1 MEKLEIVIKLN
12 CDLGEVDKLSPSGP
26 EHTAMPYIH
35 MANIACGFHAGNRQT
50 MKDTIALAKEHQ
62 VLIGAHPSYPDREN
76 FGRVSLALAQADV
89 CDMIF
94 QQISLMETLCEEQEV
109 PLSYIKP
116 HGALYHDLLFHTHT
130 REGLFQA
137 VAGLDNPVPILVLAH
152 VNQIAVIA
160 SAKKYGL
167 TLWYE
172 AFADRRYHK
181 DGSLQNR
188 TENDAVIDDSN
199 KIINQAKAIAEG
211 KPITTV
217 EGELLTIK
225 AHSLCVHGDNPSAIA
240 TIKALREALSL

>member
-1 MEKLEIVIKLN
+1 MIKLN
-12 CDLGEVDKLSPSGP
+12 CDLGEVDKLSLTGP
-26 EHTAMPYIH
+26 EHTAMPSIH

-50 MKDTIALAKEHQ
+50 MKDTIALAKKHQ

-76 FGRVSLALAQADV
+76 FGRISLTLAQADV
-89 CDMIF
+89 CDMVF
-94 QQISLMETLCEEQEV
+94 QQISLMEALCEEQEV
-109 PLSYIKP
+109 PLSYVKP

-137 VAGLDNPVPILVLAH
+137 VADLDNPVPILVLAH
-152 VNQIAVIA
+152 VNRVAVIA

-172 AFADRRYHK
+172 AFADRRYHN

-188 TENDAVIDDSN
+188 TESGAIITDPN
-199 KIINQAKAIAEG
+199 KIIKQAKAIASG
-211 KPITTV
+211 SPISTV
-217 EGELLTIK
+217 EGEQLTLE

-240 TIKALREALSL
+240 TINAIKDALSL